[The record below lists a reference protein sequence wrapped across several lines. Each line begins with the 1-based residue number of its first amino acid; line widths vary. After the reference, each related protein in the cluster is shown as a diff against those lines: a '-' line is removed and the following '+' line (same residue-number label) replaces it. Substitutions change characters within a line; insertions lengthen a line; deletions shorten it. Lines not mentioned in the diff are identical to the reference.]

1 MARTVIDG
9 MNVIGSRADGW
20 WRDRD
25 AAARRLLGRL
35 QHAATCSRDALTVV
49 LDGRPPADLPEGD
62 HDGVEGRYARRR
74 GRDAADDR
82 IVELVAADSD
92 PASLRV
98 VTSDRDLVDRVTA
111 LGATTEGT
119 GTFLRRLDGLGA

>member
-25 AAARRLLGRL
+25 AAALRLLRRL
-35 QHAATCSRDALTVV
+35 QHAATSSRDAFTLV
-49 LDGRPPADLPEGD
+49 LDGRPPADLAEGQ
-62 HDGVEGRYARRR
+62 HDGVEVRYARRR

-82 IVELVAADSD
+82 IVELVAADPD
-92 PASLRV
+92 PGSIRV

-111 LGATTEGT
+111 LGATTEGA
-119 GTFLRRLDGLGA
+119 GAFLRRLDALGA

>member
-25 AAARRLLGRL
+25 AAVLRLLRRL
-35 QHAATCSRDALTVV
+35 QDAATRSRDALTLV
-49 LDGRPPADLPEGD
+49 LDGRPPADLAEGE
-62 HDGVEGRYARRR
+62 HDGVEVRYARRR

-82 IVELVAADSD
+82 IVELVAADPD
-92 PASLRV
+92 PGSLRV

-111 LGATTEGT
+111 LGATTEGA
-119 GTFLRRLDGLGA
+119 GAFLRRLDSLGA

>member
-1 MARTVIDG
+1 MARIVVDG
-9 MNVIGSRADGW
+9 MNVIGSRPDGW

-25 AAARRLLGRL
+25 AAAWRLVRRL
-35 QHAATCSRDALTVV
+35 QHAATQSRDALTLV

-62 HDGVEGRYARRR
+62 HDGVEVRYARRR

-92 PASLRV
+92 PASLCV

-111 LGATTEGT
+111 LGAKTDGA
-119 GTFLRRLDGLGA
+119 GAFLRRLDGLGV

>member
-1 MARTVIDG
+1 MVRTVIDG

-62 HDGVEGRYARRR
+62 HDGVEVRYARRR

-111 LGATTEGT
+111 LGATTEGA
-119 GTFLRRLDGLGA
+119 GAFLRRLDGLGA

>member
-25 AAARRLLGRL
+25 AAVLRLLRRL
-35 QHAATCSRDALTVV
+35 QHAGTLSRDSLTLV
-49 LDGRPPADLPEGD
+49 LDGRPPADLAEGE
-62 HDGVEGRYARRR
+62 HDGVEIRYARRR

-82 IVELVAADSD
+82 IVELVAADPD
-92 PASLRV
+92 PGSLRV
-98 VTSDRDLVDRVTA
+98 VTSDRELVDRVTA
-111 LGATTEGT
+111 LGATTEGA
-119 GTFLRRLDGLGA
+119 GAFLRRLDSLGA

>member
-9 MNVIGSRADGW
+9 MNVIGSSPDGW

-25 AAARRLLGRL
+25 AAAWRLLRRL
-35 QHAATCSRDALTVV
+35 QVAAAASGDALTLV
-49 LDGRPPADLPEGD
+49 LVGMSPADLAEGQ
-62 HDGVEGRYARRR
+62 HDGVQVRYARRR

-82 IVELVAADSD
+82 FDEHVAAHSD

-98 VTSDRDLVDRVTA
+98 VTSDRDLAGRI
-111 LGATTEGT
+111 
-119 GTFLRRLDGLGA
+119 

>member
-1 MARTVIDG
+1 MARIVIDG

-25 AAARRLLGRL
+25 AAAWRLLRRL
-35 QHAATCSRDALTVV
+35 QHAATRSRDALTVV
-49 LDGRPPADLPEGD
+49 LDGRPPADLAEGE
-62 HDGVEGRYARRR
+62 HDGVDVRYARRP

-98 VTSDRDLVDRVTA
+98 VTSDRNLADRVTA
-111 LGATTEGT
+111 LGATTEGA
-119 GTFLRRLDGLGA
+119 GAFLRRLDRLGA